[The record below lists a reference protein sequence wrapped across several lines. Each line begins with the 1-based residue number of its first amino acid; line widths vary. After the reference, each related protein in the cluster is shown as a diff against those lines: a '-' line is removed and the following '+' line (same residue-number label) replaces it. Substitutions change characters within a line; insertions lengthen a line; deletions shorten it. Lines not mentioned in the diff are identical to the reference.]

1 MKSQVSLV
9 IASVIFMCLPLGPF
23 RLKEWS
29 LLYSIDQF
37 CWKMVQFLF
46 VYVDPAKF
54 IPCQLWSFFNL
65 LSWCFAHRI
74 IKPFRK
80 WRQAYLYFA
89 RTVAKFWSEKK
100 KLTIWKNFVPFEIF
114 RTLGVDSR
122 LYWWA
127 HRINDY
133 LISEK
138 YYRQTTKVRN
148 AR

>member
-1 MKSQVSLV
+1 MKSQISLV

-100 KLTIWKNFVPFEIF
+100 INHLKELCSFWNFTYFTYFRRWQPPILVSTQNKWLPNQWEI
-114 RTLGVDSR
+114 LSP
-122 LYWWA
+122 
-127 HRINDY
+127 ND
-133 LISEK
+133 
-138 YYRQTTKVRN
+138 
-148 AR
+148 